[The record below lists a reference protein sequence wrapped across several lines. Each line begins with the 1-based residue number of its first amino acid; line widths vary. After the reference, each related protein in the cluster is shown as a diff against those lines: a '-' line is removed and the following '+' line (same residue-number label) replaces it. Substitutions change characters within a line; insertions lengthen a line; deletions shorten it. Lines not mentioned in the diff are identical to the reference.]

1 MKKKIYLYLSGGL
14 GNQLFQYAAAKN
26 LSIINEADLIID
38 TRCGFFSD
46 FKDSRKFSLEKKKLQ
61 NVIFKKNILIFWLY
75 KIYKKFSKVR
85 KIFNNFFFVNLINEM
100 VINCFDLNVKQFK
113 FNNKLYLFGYFQS
126 QKYFIEN
133 KKIIVNELY
142 PSASNK
148 KIFLNMKEKIVASN
162 SVALG
167 LRFFETY
174 NKNILSKFGGIT
186 PLDFY
191 KNAFTKMLQRV
202 HSPTFFIFSTRLSNV
217 KNFLS
222 NFDELKKYNFHI
234 ITEDSGFI
242 DAYDNLWLM
251 SHCVNHIISNST
263 FYWWGAYFSSTKYKN
278 QTVICAENFVNKDTC
293 LDHWKLNFYN

>member
-26 LSIINEADLIID
+26 LSLINEADLIID
-38 TRCGFFSD
+38 TRCGFLSD
-46 FKDSRKFSLEKKKLQ
+46 FKDLRKFSLEKKKLQ

-100 VINCFDLNVKQFK
+100 VINCFDLNIKQFK

-126 QKYFIEN
+126 EKYFIEN

-174 NKNILSKFGGIT
+174 NKDILNKFGGIT

-191 KNAFTKMLQRV
+191 KNALTKMLQRV